1 MLDIH
6 HFHITREADTGRVSE
21 VHRSKQCLLLG
32 EFWEYETNKVR
43 DITQEEWRFTFP
55 CSKLTRAVGKKHE
68 NAPTCEENKTCSKL
82 YSPQIA
88 IIDAMLSL
96 SRNIKYILYITVHLL
111 GDKFD
116 FT

>member
-1 MLDIH
+1 M
-6 HFHITREADTGRVSE
+6 
-21 VHRSKQCLLLG
+21 K
-32 EFWEYETNKVR
+32 
-43 DITQEEWRFTFP
+43 
-55 CSKLTRAVGKKHE
+55 

-88 IIDAMLSL
+88 SIDAMLSL
-96 SRNIKYILYITVHLL
+96 SRNIKYILHITVHLL